1 MNVRRSAA
9 ALAASAV
16 LCVGAAPTAA
26 LAAPAAPSPGAG
38 TPLPP
43 GLYGTNDPTYDG
55 VFRQSLALLAQH
67 TAGVKPAQAGVDWL
81 TGQQC
86 ANGSFAAFR
95 PDTAKACDAA
105 TPVDTNATAAAVQ
118 ALAALGGHQETV
130 KKAVD
135 WLKSVQNDD
144 GGWSYGP
151 GTAMDTGTDANSTGI
166 VAGALTAAGENPA
179 ELRSKA
185 GKTAVNAFQE
195 LQIRCQ
201 QEGETGPTPM
211 GAFASQP
218 DKSKAGRLLPNAD
231 ATAAAVLGVLGKG
244 MAAAVPG
251 GPGSPKD
258 VQANPLSCKAGPPDA
273 QQAADNGAK
282 YLAETMAATG
292 DHLMSAMPGATDQ
305 PDFGNTAD
313 AVVAIAGAGHPGA
326 AAKPL
331 AWLQQ
336 NAAAWAKTAGPAAY
350 AQLILA
356 AHATGADPR
365 AFGGTDLVAALNAQG
380 PAPQAAGAPAEKTKT
395 EEESEQKDASSS
407 SSSSSSDLWWIIG
420 AGAAAG
426 VGIGFLLSGRRKK
439 QQQP

>member
-1 MNVRRSAA
+1 MYVRRYAA
-9 ALAASAV
+9 ALAASAALSV
-16 LCVGAAPTAA
+16 SAAPAA
-26 LAAPAAPSPGAG
+26 LAAPAAPSPSGSQAPGA
-38 TPLPP
+38 PA
-43 GLYGTNDPTYDG
+43 GLYGTTDPTYDG
-55 VFRQSLALLAQH
+55 VFRQSLALVAQH
-67 TAGVKPAQAGVDWL
+67 TVGVRPAPAAVDWL

-86 ANGSFAAFR
+86 ANGAFAAFR
-95 PDTAKACDAA
+95 PEPAKPCDES
-105 TPVDTNATAAAVQ
+105 TPADSNATAAAVQ
-118 ALAALGGHQETV
+118 ALAALGGHQDAV

-135 WLKSVQNDD
+135 WLKSVQNED

-166 VAGALTAAGENPA
+166 VLGALTAAGENPA
-179 ELRSKA
+179 EVRSKKGVTGERA
-185 GKTAVNAFQE
+185 LQA

-201 QEGETGPTPM
+201 QEGETGPTPS

-218 DKSKAGRLLPNAD
+218 DKSGKLVPNAD

-244 MAAAVPG
+244 MAVAAPSGDAAKKEFQV
-251 GPGSPKD
+251 
-258 VQANPLSCKAGPPDA
+258 NPLSCKAGPGDA
-273 QQAADNGAK
+273 QQSADNGAK
-282 YLAETMAATG
+282 YLADSMAATG
-292 DHLMSAMPGATDQ
+292 HHLMSAMPGAGDR

-313 AVVAIAGAGHPGA
+313 AVVALA
-326 AAKPL
+326 AAGYPAAAAQPL

-380 PAPQAAGAPAEKTKT
+380 PAPQAAQPQTPKATADAGTTK
-395 EEESEQKDASSS
+395 DSSS
-407 SSSSSSDLWWIIG
+407 GSTIGWMIG

-439 QQQP
+439 QQP